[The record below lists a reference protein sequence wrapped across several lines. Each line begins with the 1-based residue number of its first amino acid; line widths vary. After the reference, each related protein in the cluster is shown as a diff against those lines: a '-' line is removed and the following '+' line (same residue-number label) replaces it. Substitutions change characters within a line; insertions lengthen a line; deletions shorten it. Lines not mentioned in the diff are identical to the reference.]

1 MILYL
6 KKKKEGYWKGQ
17 QYNPLPV
24 NILRQYAPNYHNLI
38 TIHMFLLKKSFMHT
52 FVLNITENHWEWSF
66 YKEAIPLQKNNLQVY
81 FITVLFSIFISPLY
95 VFIEFE

>member
-1 MILYL
+1 MQNDIVF

-66 YKEAIPLQKNNLQVY
+66 IRKPFRFKKIIFK
-81 FITVLFSIFISPLY
+81 SIL
-95 VFIEFE
+95 

>member
-38 TIHMFLLKKSFMHT
+38 TIHMFLLKKFYAYVCTKHNRKSLGM
-52 FVLNITENHWEWSF
+52 VF